1 MYLVEC
7 LTRRVQGTV
16 QEVLPITGLAYV
28 SDKGV
33 GTWAIT
39 KSTEGIGLGTLREG
53 QRVELTIKD
62 FTGCSLVSGYA
73 LLD

>member
-1 MYLVEC
+1 MNLVES
-7 LTRRVQGTV
+7 LTRRVLGTV

-28 SDKGV
+28 SDAAA

-39 KSTEGIGLGTLREG
+39 KSTEGMGLGTLREG

-73 LLD
+73 PLD